1 MSEDLSNELQVEVGD
16 GVMVMTM
23 NRPQAK
29 NAMNKN
35 MAELISAAIDKFEAD
50 ADIRVA
56 VLTGIGG
63 TFCSGMDLKG
73 FLAGETPTVAGRG
86 FGGLT
91 QYSPTK
97 PLIAAAEGY
106 ALAGGFELLLSC
118 DLAVATQSTKFGLP
132 EVKRSLV
139 AGAGGVFRLPQ
150 QIPQRIAMEM
160 VLTGDHYSAER
171 MYECGLINAV
181 VAEGEALAEAKKLA
195 GRIAINGPLATAASK
210 KIMTEYK
217 SWPHEEIWK
226 RQQDIMNPVF
236 QSDDAREGA
245 TAFAEKRAPMWK
257 GK

>member
-1 MSEDLSNELQVEVGD
+1 MSDELANELMVEVAD

-35 MAELISAAIDKFEAD
+35 MAELIAAAIDKFEAD

-73 FLAGETPTVAGRG
+73 FLAGETPTVEKRG
-86 FGGLT
+86 FGGIA

-97 PLIAAAEGY
+97 PLIAAVEGY
-106 ALAGGFELLLSC
+106 ALAGGFELVLAC
-118 DLAVATQSTKFGLP
+118 DLVVAGEGSKFGLP

-160 VLTGDHYSAER
+160 VLTGDHYKADR

-181 VAEGEALAEAKKLA
+181 VPDTKALEGAKELAA
-195 GRIAINGPLATAASK
+195 RIAGNGPLATAASK

-217 SWPHEEIWK
+217 AWPHNEIWK
-226 RQQDIMNPVF
+226 RQQEIMSPVF
-236 QSDDAREGA
+236 QSGDAREGA
-245 TAFAEKRAPMWK
+245 TAFAEKRPPVWK